1 MSTHLNKM
9 REELAK
15 LDKFCKHSNGISLKD
30 YKEISSQIAKIST
43 QLNQHQHEIYLAV
56 TNQINTN
63 NTIELLIESMVSE
76 SMTHAE
82 KTGVSKAI
90 RRCIYNL
97 SLPVISPLPSYKSD
111 FDDEV
116 PF

>member
-1 MSTHLNKM
+1 
-9 REELAK
+9 
-15 LDKFCKHSNGISLKD
+15 
-30 YKEISSQIAKIST
+30 
-43 QLNQHQHEIYLAV
+43 
-56 TNQINTN
+56 
-63 NTIELLIESMVSE
+63 MVSE

>member
-43 QLNQHQHEIYLAV
+43 QLNQHQYEMYSAV
-56 TNQINTN
+56 TNQMNTN
-63 NTIELLIESMVSE
+63 NTIEFLIETMVSE

-90 RRCIYNL
+90 RRCINNL
-97 SLPVISPLPSYKSD
+97 SLPVISHPPSCKAN
-111 FDDEV
+111 FNDDI